1 MLDSRRKCPRE
12 IASLESSADALAFS
26 LGLGNEAR
34 DFLLEALARAMFA
47 SNALSVAAPSLSS
60 LKSHG

>member
-47 SNALSVAAPSLSS
+47 SKPYRWPRR
-60 LKSHG
+60 H